1 MKQHEREYFT
11 ARVRSGVIKI
21 QFKDFDIKVEPISI
35 GQNLDVQEHFLK
47 AYREAEEEGFL
58 TSEDLLE
65 SLKKRGIWTEEDEE
79 REKGLEK
86 DIERLQIELFQNK
99 NKSDMVKKI
108 RLYLKAG
115 KKQYEEILS
124 KKGTFFENSCEG
136 IAQHK
141 KLEKIL
147 LLSCFK
153 QQADGSY
160 VLYDFEETP
169 VDVVMRLYGAQ
180 VASEESIRDIARSEP
195 WRSTWILKD
204 SDCYNLFYSM
214 KDKELTTDQRN
225 LIIWSKMYDNVQES
239 PDCPS
244 DDVLEDDDM
253 LDGWFALQRKKREQ
267 ERATSDVE
275 QSTRNSKISNSDEIF
290 VMAHSKE
297 DAEKINESNTFH
309 AQKVKQQRAGVIKQK
324 GSAVDLDFQDQQLKM
339 RQQTNEAYKGKFR
352 R

>member
-65 SLKKRGIWTEEDEE
+65 SLKKRGIWTDEDEE

-124 KKGTFFENSCEG
+124 KKGTFFENSCE
-136 IAQHK
+136 I
-141 KLEKIL
+141 
-147 LLSCFK
+147 S
-153 QQADGSY
+153 S
-160 VLYDFEETP
+160 
-169 VDVVMRLYGAQ
+169 
-180 VASEESIRDIARSEP
+180 
-195 WRSTWILKD
+195 
-204 SDCYNLFYSM
+204 
-214 KDKELTTDQRN
+214 
-225 LIIWSKMYDNVQES
+225 VQE
-239 PDCPS
+239 
-244 DDVLEDDDM
+244 
-253 LDGWFALQRKKREQ
+253 
-267 ERATSDVE
+267 
-275 QSTRNSKISNSDEIF
+275 
-290 VMAHSKE
+290 
-297 DAEKINESNTFH
+297 
-309 AQKVKQQRAGVIKQK
+309 
-324 GSAVDLDFQDQQLKM
+324 
-339 RQQTNEAYKGKFR
+339 
-352 R
+352 